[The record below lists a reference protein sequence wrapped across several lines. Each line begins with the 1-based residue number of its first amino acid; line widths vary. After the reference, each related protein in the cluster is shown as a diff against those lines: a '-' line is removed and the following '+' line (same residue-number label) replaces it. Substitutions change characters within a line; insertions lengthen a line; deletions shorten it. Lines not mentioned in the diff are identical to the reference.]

1 MYDFSEERLGCW
13 EISMAVEEFPEFID
27 DHFLI
32 GRYTCVRFQFHL
44 VRSEVQFPN
53 LGWTNSLCLLVRTQM

>member
-1 MYDFSEERLGCW
+1 
-13 EISMAVEEFPEFID
+13 MAVEEFPEFID

-32 GRYTCVRFQFHL
+32 GRYTFVRFQFHL